1 LIRGAERPPAPDGQ
15 HLPKWR
21 GRKFVQAKSS
31 HDSIRHGLITMLP
44 RLKRFADV
52 LVGETRDGTAL
63 LGRALRRMLAEQNRY
78 QRGTPLDRW
87 AFSEIY
93 RLWLHELREQPDP
106 MRQAKADDK
115 SFERLFGAAEGEA
128 VAVDVL
134 TAGFLG
140 NLPPQQRC
148 TLLLVYGEG
157 FDHEDAGRVLDSPPD
172 TVAARLIRASASL
185 ADRLGASTQV
195 PPSATIEMLYPKG
208 QQDHHDRTQ

>member
-1 LIRGAERPPAPDGQ
+1 LIRGAVRPPAPDGQ
-15 HLPKWR
+15 HSPKR
-21 GRKFVQAKSS
+21 GGRKFVQAKWS

-52 LVGETRDGTAL
+52 LVGERRDGTAL
-63 LGRALRRMLAEQNRY
+63 LGRALRRMLAEQHRY

-87 AFSEIY
+87 ALSEIY

-106 MRQAKADDK
+106 MRQAKAQAKADDK
-115 SFERLFGAAEGEA
+115 SFERLFGGAQGE
-128 VAVDVL
+128 AVDVL
-134 TAGFLG
+134 TAAFLS

-157 FDHEDAGRVLDSPPD
+157 FDCEDAGRVLDSPPD

-185 ADRLGASTQV
+185 ADRLGASVQV

-208 QQDHHDRTQ
+208 ATGPP